1 MSYLAELSLFLS
13 RLAKITG
20 LIIGLTF
27 SRREPPPVRF
37 RLFFERAGGAFIKL
51 GQILALRF
59 DLLPPRYTQELLKLL
74 VRIPEVPFA
83 EMELVFIE
91 ERGERPATTFRKFNP
106 NPIASAS
113 ISQVYRATL
122 HSGEEVAVKIKRP
135 GIDQIFATD
144 FALASFLAGFIGLF
158 QIFRAINL
166 EELVAEFII
175 WTKRELDFTFEA
187 ENAEVLREHG
197 RLHPNTIIPKT
208 YLNLSGRT
216 VLVTEFMT
224 GIQRLDQ
231 VIDHLDRNQNL
242 RADLLRHYRIDLAQ
256 MAYYFIVDGMR
267 QYFIDGFFH
276 ADPHPANV
284 FLAPDNRLGYFD
296 FGIMGQVGARRLEL
310 LKIVHGIANHDL
322 KSVSEAFLAYSKKN
336 MSEEIAIFRRHKKT
350 DYAKYE
356 RIINKIEEIIT
367 DNFRHELEY
376 ILAPWYE
383 GGGSSD
389 GEEFS
394 SSASVIFSKL
404 LLKAESYSV
413 YVPREM
419 ALFFRSL
426 IIADMVA
433 IKLDPQFRMIKAF
446 KLFFQTWPLA
456 KAEAIVTERTHEAE
470 LSGEIDPITNLDY
483 EQLLELKTIERE
495 RLALATERLS
505 ELVLYYAENYQEI
518 RKML

>member
-1 MSYLAELSLFLS
+1 MSYLAELWLFLS

-20 LIIGLTF
+20 LILKLTF
-27 SRREPPPVRF
+27 SRRLKPEVRF
-37 RLFFERAGGAFIKL
+37 RLFFEQAGGAFTKL

-74 VRIPEVPFA
+74 ARIPEAPFTDM
-83 EMELVFIE
+83 EMVFIQ

-135 GIDQIFATD
+135 GIDRIFATD
-144 FALASFLAGFIGLF
+144 FALASFLAGFISLF
-158 QIFRAINL
+158 QIFRSINL

-187 ENAEVLREHG
+187 ENAEVLREHS

-208 YLNLSGRT
+208 YLALSGST

-231 VIDHLDRNQNL
+231 VIDRLDRNQNL
-242 RADLLRHYRIDLAQ
+242 RADLLQHYRIDLSQ

-296 FGIMGQVGARRLEL
+296 FGIMGQVDARRFEL
-310 LKIVHGIANHDL
+310 LKIVYGIANHDL
-322 KSVSEAFLAYSKKN
+322 KSVSEAFMAYSKKN

-383 GGGSSD
+383 AAGGD
-389 GEEFS
+389 GDEFN
-394 SSASVIFSKL
+394 SSASIIFSKL

-456 KAEAIVTERTHEAE
+456 KAEAIIAERTHEAE
-470 LSGEIDPITNLDY
+470 LSGEIDPITDLDY

-505 ELVLYYAENYQEI
+505 ELVLYYAENYPEI
-518 RKML
+518 KKML